1 MKMNLQRLKALIKKE
16 FFQITRDPSSWLIAA
31 IFPILLLF
39 LYGYGVSLDI
49 NDLKIG
55 VVLQD
60 FSPETRS
67 LVNSLTHSKFF
78 SVQFSQDQKS
88 LEKRLTAG
96 DIHGIVVIP
105 FYFERYRQ
113 ENDKAPIYVIADGQ
127 SPNTAS
133 FVQNYVEG
141 AYLNWQMQNLKEKGL
156 SKVNVANMQPRFWYN
171 EELSSHYFLV
181 PGSIALIMT
190 LIGSL
195 LTALVV
201 AREWERGS
209 MEGLIATPMTMLE
222 FLTSK
227 MIAYFCLGMLS
238 MAFCFI
244 AAVFLFHVPY
254 RGSLS
259 LLILVSSVFLIASL
273 AGGLF
278 ISTFAKDQFIA
289 SQIAIMSSFLPA
301 YSMSGFIFEIT
312 SMPYWIQ
319 VLAELIPAKY
329 FVSCLQTLFLVG
341 DIYSLIFI
349 NLFFLILLSAL
360 PIIFTLKRSKK
371 RLN

>member
-1 MKMNLQRLKALIKKE
+1 MNLQRVKALLKKE
-16 FFQITRDPSSWLIAA
+16 FFQIIRDPSSWLIAVV
-31 IFPILLLF
+31 FPILLLF

-60 FSPETRS
+60 FSPQARS
-67 LVNSLTHSKFF
+67 FANSLSHSRFF
-78 SVQFSQDQKS
+78 SVHFSQDQKT
-88 LEKRLTAG
+88 LEKMLTAG
-96 DIHGIVVIP
+96 DIHGIVIIP
-105 FYFERYRQ
+105 FYFEKYRI
-113 ENDKAPIYVIADGQ
+113 EDNKGPIYVIADGQ

-141 AYLNWQMQNLKEKGL
+141 AWLNWQTQDSLESGIKTVNL
-156 SKVNVANMQPRFWYN
+156 ANLRPRFWYN

-190 LIGSL
+190 LIGTL

-201 AREWERGS
+201 AREWERGT

-222 FLTSK
+222 FLCSK

-238 MAFCFI
+238 MAFCVS
-244 AAVFLFHVPY
+244 AAILLFHVPF
-254 RGSLS
+254 RGSFS
-259 LLILVSSVFLIASL
+259 LLFVVSSVFLIASL

-289 SQIAIMSSFLPA
+289 SQIAIMSAFLPA

-341 DIYSLIFI
+341 DIYPLIFI
-349 NLFFLILLSAL
+349 NLFFLSLLGLLPVAL
-360 PIIFTLKRSKK
+360 TLRRSKK